1 VTPVGRNY
9 PCPCGSGL
17 KFKRCCLNKTGAAVK
32 VYSKDQRHSVLAK
45 LMRFSARAEFKGSH
59 EAALKI
65 FWGDWLL
72 EEPDEE
78 LKRVMGLEQ
87 VEIAYNS
94 WFAFDFDL
102 SAGRRPVDC
111 FLEREGEKLNP
122 GERNYLEWMRHTHL
136 RLYEILAV
144 KVDQGF
150 NLRDLWDD
158 ETLWV
163 TERLATQHIVTW
175 DVIAARVSRGENGET
190 VLETIPHIYPAAA
203 KDDLLKDLRKAH
215 RVFTRRFPKK
225 SIADFFK
232 SMAPFFHQS
241 WLERVALRPF
251 PKVRTA
257 EGDPFIFAKVIFEV
271 KDRGAVLAKLGGH
284 ADVVDHGDG
293 TYAWLEPAGVFQRS
307 LGTIV
312 IEAGRLVLEST
323 SKRRAE
329 RGQERLESLLEEAVR
344 FKAISYEDVGQALKH
359 RPNPAAK
366 EKPAVSPE
374 LEAELLQRFYE
385 EHYRKWP
392 DEPLPALGNRTP
404 RYAARLKT
412 LRPKLVALLKD
423 FESQAERQRRAG
435 QPAYDFSW
443 IWNELGLSRW

>member
-1 VTPVGRNY
+1 MTAVGRND

-17 KFKRCCLNKTGAAVK
+17 KFKKCCLNNAAIAATSYSTGE
-32 VYSKDQRHSVLAK
+32 RHSALAK
-45 LMRFSARAEFKGSH
+45 LMRFSARAEFKRNH
-59 EAALKI
+59 ESAFKI

-72 EEPDEE
+72 DDPDKE
-78 LKRVMGLEQ
+78 LKQVMDLEQ

-102 SAGRRPVDC
+102 GNGRRPVDF
-111 FLEREGEKLNP
+111 FLDREGEQLNP
-122 GERNYLEWMRHTHL
+122 GERNYLDGMRDSHL

-144 KVDQGF
+144 KADQGF
-150 NLRDLWDD
+150 DLRDLWDD
-158 ETLWV
+158 ERV
-163 TERLATQHIVTW
+163 RVAERLATRHVVTW
-175 DVIAARVSRGENGET
+175 DMIAARVGRGEGGET
-190 VLETIPHIYPAAA
+190 VLETIPHIYPATA

-312 IEAGRLVLEST
+312 IEAARLVLEST

-329 RGQERLESLLEEAVR
+329 RGRKRLESLLEEAVR

-359 RPNPAAK
+359 RPKPAAK

-404 RYAARLKT
+404 RHAARLKT

-423 FESQAERQRRAG
+423 FESHAERQRRAG

-443 IWNELGLSRW
+443 MWQELGLSRQ